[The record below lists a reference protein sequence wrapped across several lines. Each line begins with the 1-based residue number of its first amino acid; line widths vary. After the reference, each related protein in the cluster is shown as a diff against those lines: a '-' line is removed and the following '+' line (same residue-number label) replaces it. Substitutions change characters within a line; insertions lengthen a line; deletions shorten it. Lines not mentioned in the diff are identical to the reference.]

1 MNLYS
6 VYSPDRIRKAMLE
19 SYGWMAGGLVITFA
33 VSALLYSSGTFLN
46 LLINMPALSLIL
58 ALVQIVLTIA
68 ISAGL
73 YRMRE
78 STMKALYIGYSK

>member
-1 MNLYS
+1 
-6 VYSPDRIRKAMLE
+6 
-19 SYGWMAGGLVITFA
+19 
-33 VSALLYSSGTFLN
+33 
-46 LLINMPALSLIL
+46 MPALSLIL

-78 STMKALYIGYSK
+78 STMKALYILYAATMGIS